1 MKTDAPLIHCLEE
14 LESLATEGQV
24 HHLMQ
29 RPHILLF
36 IEPEL
41 AQFPQLFL
49 HKTSPSDRPARSGH
63 SHIQW
68 SFVSHRL
75 SSSPRAPCLSVN
87 AERLYFSWLWDSQ
100 RHWFL
105 VVLSWFDTVVEST
118 CSLSF
123 ANRAWV
129 CGKVW
134 LHVFSHRGH
143 APHKKWFFSKTT
155 GSFYKQFSTM

>member
-29 RPHILLF
+29 RPHILF

-49 HKTSPSDRPARSGH
+49 HKTSPSDRPARSGR

-68 SFVSHRL
+68 GFVSHPS
-75 SSSPRAPCLSVN
+75 SSSPSAPCLSVN
-87 AERLYFSWLWDSQ
+87 VERLYFLEDSQ

-105 VVLSWFDTVVEST
+105 VVLS
-118 CSLSF
+118 
-123 ANRAWV
+123 
-129 CGKVW
+129 
-134 LHVFSHRGH
+134 
-143 APHKKWFFSKTT
+143 
-155 GSFYKQFSTM
+155 